1 MLFRSGSR
9 GQGYLLEFRGE
20 WKTSFLGERGAL
32 FLDRGMEEEAD
43 KLAPVILYK
52 AGFDPRLYSSYLQL
66 LQREEEAH
74 TEMVAALLSLHPP
87 LAERLLWAKE
97 SWLRIP
103 PKKDPA
109 VSSPTFQQ
117 IKAIL
122 KEVQKMSPKAGKK
135 KERK

>member
-1 MLFRSGSR
+1 
-9 GQGYLLEFRGE
+9 
-20 WKTSFLGERGAL
+20 
-32 FLDRGMEEEAD
+32 MEEEAD